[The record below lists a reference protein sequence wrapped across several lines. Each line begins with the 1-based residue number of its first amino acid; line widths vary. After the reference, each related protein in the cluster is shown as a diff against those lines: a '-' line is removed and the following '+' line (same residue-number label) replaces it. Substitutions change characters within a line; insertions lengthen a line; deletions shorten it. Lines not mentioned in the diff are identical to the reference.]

1 MKRDYPLSPTPDP
14 KIITAKRA
22 YEVAD
27 SLDKESFAKFNAA
40 RIRLKGESN
49 SEATKLSDELNKS
62 RIVDKNNASRY
73 RALADKALKK
83 SKK

>member
-1 MKRDYPLSPTPDP
+1 MQPPKKTLLSP
-14 KIITAKRA
+14 KRVM
-22 YEVAD
+22 EVAD

-73 RALADKALKK
+73 RSLALKAM
-83 SKK
+83 KKNK